1 MGQAGS
7 KEGRKMIIYT
17 MEQGTPEWDAIRL
30 GKFTAS
36 IFDALMPTSRQK
48 PDKWNDTQMGII
60 YQVAAERMAIPDED
74 DIEYPSRDMKRGIL
88 VEPEARA
95 AYEMETQNLVNQV
108 GFIEHSDWIGCSPDG
123 LIGESGGY
131 EGKAPKSKTHIKYRN
146 EPTEL
151 EETYLYQ
158 VQGNLWISGREWWDL
173 CSYDSRFV
181 DEGKQLLILHIK
193 RDEEKISALASRLEL
208 AIEKCKEIMLA

>member
-1 MGQAGS
+1 MGQGRK
-7 KEGRKMIIYT
+7 KEGREMIIHT
-17 MEQGTPEWDAIRL
+17 MAQGTPEWDAVRL

-36 IFDALMPTSRQK
+36 IFDALMPTARQK
-48 PDKWNDTQMGII
+48 SDQWNDTQMGII
-60 YQVAAERMAIPDED
+60 YQVAAERMATPEDD
-74 DIEYPSRDMKRGIL
+74 DIEFPSRDMKRGLL

-95 AYEMETQNLVNQV
+95 AYEMETGQAVNQV
-108 GFIEHSDWIGCSPDG
+108 GFIEYSEWIGCSPDG
-123 LIGESGGY
+123 LIESDGGY

-151 EETYLYQ
+151 DDTYCYQ
-158 VQGNLWISGREWWDL
+158 VQGNLWISERKWWDL
-173 CSYDSRFV
+173 CSFDPRFK

-193 RDEEKISALASRLEL
+193 RDEGKIDALAIRLGL